1 MRLIVELLVQGLI
14 NGAIYALIA
23 VGLAMVYGLLRI
35 LHVAH
40 AGVFA
45 LGGYVGLV
53 ITNASGSFAGG
64 VIGAMLVAAVCGAL
78 MYRFCYEPL
87 LGDPPYVALIASV
100 AIFLAMEEAL
110 RLTFGDH
117 GLTFKSPPIAGALSI
132 YGVRIRYAELLVM
145 GLAVVLLGSL
155 AAFARRTRQ
164 GIAWRATVSE
174 PRMAESFGV
183 DVRRVRYLAFSIG
196 SALAAAAGV
205 LVVVLNNVA
214 EPHMGSVPSY
224 KALAIIVLGGFGS
237 VGGTLVAALVLG
249 IIEAFGSAFLSGWID
264 RDSIAFATMLL
275 VLLIRPQGLVAVGM
289 RSSRSRGALST
300 PAKIA

>member
-1 MRLIVELLVQGLI
+1 
-14 NGAIYALIA
+14 
-23 VGLAMVYGLLRI
+23 
-35 LHVAH
+35 
-40 AGVFA
+40 
-45 LGGYVGLV
+45 
-53 ITNASGSFAGG
+53 
-64 VIGAMLVAAVCGAL
+64 

-87 LGDPPYVALIASV
+87 LDQPPYVALIASV

-117 GLTFKSPPIAGALSI
+117 GLTFKTAPIAGAFTVG
-132 YGVRIRYAELLVM
+132 GVRVRYAEFLVM
-145 GLAVVLLGSL
+145 GLAVVLLAGL

-174 PRMAESFGV
+174 PQMAQSFGV
-183 DVRRVRYLAFSIG
+183 DVRRVRYAAFSLG

-237 VGGTLVAALVLG
+237 VGGTLVAALLLG
-249 IIEAFGSAFLSGWID
+249 IVEAFGSAFVSRWID

-275 VLLIRPQGLVAVGM
+275 VLLIRPQGLVAVGA
-289 RSSRSRGALST
+289 RFSWSRSARIG
-300 PAKIA
+300 PGRIA